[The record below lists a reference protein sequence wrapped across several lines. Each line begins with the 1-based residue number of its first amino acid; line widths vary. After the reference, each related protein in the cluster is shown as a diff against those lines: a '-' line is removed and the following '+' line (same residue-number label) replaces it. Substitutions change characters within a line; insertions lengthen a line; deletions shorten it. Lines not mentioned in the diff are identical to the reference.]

1 MTRVVCALLL
11 AGVGAAA
18 QYKAEPAGAPP
29 AEANPAIVA
38 TLNKVG
44 TKVTGPNGGY
54 VEIWLRSS
62 LPSGFKSTESSVSL
76 PTIQGGT
83 LLGVLR
89 FSGKGADRRGQTIP
103 AGVYIL
109 RYGNFPING
118 DHQGVAP
125 QRDFLVLSPAAAD
138 LSADNVK
145 DFDSLM
151 ALSKKASGS
160 THPAVLS
167 FWKADSDKPGFE
179 KEGETDW
186 VLQTKIGDQAV
197 AIILI
202 GKAEG

>member
-1 MTRVVCALLL
+1 MTRVVCTLLL
-11 AGVGAAA
+11 AAGAVAA

-29 AEANPAIVA
+29 SEANAAIVA
-38 TLNKVG
+38 TLNKTG
-44 TKVTGPNGGY
+44 TKIAGPNGTY
-54 VEIWLRSS
+54 VEIWTRAS
-62 LPSGFKSTESSVSL
+62 LPSGFKSSVSL
-76 PTIQGGT
+76 PTIQVGT

-138 LSADNVK
+138 QSADNVK

-167 FWKADSDKPGFE
+167 FWKADSDFKPGFE

>member
-1 MTRVVCALLL
+1 MTRVVCPLLL
-11 AGVGAAA
+11 AAGAGAA

-29 AEANPAIVA
+29 SEAAAAIVA
-38 TLNKVG
+38 TLNKTG
-44 TKVTGPNGGY
+44 TKITGPNGAY
-54 VEIWLRSS
+54 VEIWLRAS

-76 PTIQGGT
+76 PTIQVGT

-89 FSGKGADRRGQTIP
+89 FSGKGADRRGQTIAP
-103 AGVYIL
+103 GVYTL

-125 QRDFLVLSPAAAD
+125 QRDFLLLSPAAAD
-138 LSADNVK
+138 LSVDNLK

-179 KEGETDW
+179 KEA
-186 VLQTKIGDQAV
+186 QTNWA
-197 AIILI
+197 LPPT
-202 GKAEG
+202 